1 MKISRI
7 AISTLLALAL
17 TAGSAF
23 ADQGE
28 NGKHHDNERQNDRQ
42 AQGQHFNRGQ
52 HRGRYRHLQAG
63 YLSDSQIAYAIH
75 NRNSE
80 IAQLR
85 SMHSID
91 YSRVR
96 IVRLTAAQKARLGIG
111 MLPSASAV
119 AYEPFTVSD
128 QQSSQVAQIFNSN
141 NQLVNILQNIVSGI
155 VVQNAISN
163 ATGGSGGSAGS
174 LANVLLNSGIPLSS
188 LLGVFLGGNGI
199 LNAIVG

>member
-1 MKISRI
+1 
-7 AISTLLALAL
+7 
-17 TAGSAF
+17 
-23 ADQGE
+23 
-28 NGKHHDNERQNDRQ
+28 
-42 AQGQHFNRGQ
+42 
-52 HRGRYRHLQAG
+52 
-63 YLSDSQIAYAIH
+63 
-75 NRNSE
+75 
-80 IAQLR
+80 
-85 SMHSID
+85 
-91 YSRVR
+91 
-96 IVRLTAAQKARLGIG
+96 AQKARLGIG